1 MRGDS
6 LPEKSIGLE
15 VRMLSNLIRRDVE
28 KHASIHKFG
37 PENGV
42 RGWAIDFFYK
52 NKDRDIFQKDFE
64 EKFQIR
70 RSTAS
75 NILKLMEKNGYITRE
90 SVASDARLKKIVLTE
105 KAITL
110 HNLIIEDIRQ
120 REKRMKTGLSEE
132 ELATFFSITEKIR
145 ANLEA

>member
-1 MRGDS
+1 MPKR
-6 LPEKSIGLE
+6 SIELE
-15 VRMLSNLIRRDVE
+15 IRMLSNLIRRDIE
-28 KHASIHKFG
+28 KRSVLHKAR
-37 PENGV
+37 PDKGV
-42 RGWAIDFFYK
+42 RGWAIDYFYE
-52 NKDRDIFQKDFE
+52 NRDRDIYQRDFE

>member
-1 MRGDS
+1 
-6 LPEKSIGLE
+6 
-15 VRMLSNLIRRDVE
+15 
-28 KHASIHKFG
+28 
-37 PENGV
+37 
-42 RGWAIDFFYK
+42 
-52 NKDRDIFQKDFE
+52 
-64 EKFQIR
+64 
-70 RSTAS
+70 
-75 NILKLMEKNGYITRE
+75 MEKNGYITRE